1 MPALT
6 RYFFHEIDVPRT
18 NAEIVRW
25 WERRRPAYN
34 AAVGGAGLTT
44 LGVLMLFFGPPP
56 LVPLLLMVGAYAVAA
71 NVCYTL
77 GPILD
82 ILARRWGGAGWAPIG
97 PALLRHGFS
106 FAIGLTLLPIPLIVA
121 GQIAAFLFD

>member
-1 MPALT
+1 MTALT

-18 NAEIVRW
+18 SWEVVRW

-34 AAVGGAGLTT
+34 AAVGAAGLAT
-44 LGVLMLFFGPPP
+44 LAVLTLVFGPPP

-77 GPILD
+77 GPVLD
-82 ILARRWGGAGWAPIG
+82 ILARRWGGPAWAPIG
-97 PALLRHGFS
+97 PALLRHGFT
-106 FAIGLTLLPIPLIVA
+106 FAIGLTLLPIPMLVFGWMA
-121 GQIAAFLFD
+121 NLLLD